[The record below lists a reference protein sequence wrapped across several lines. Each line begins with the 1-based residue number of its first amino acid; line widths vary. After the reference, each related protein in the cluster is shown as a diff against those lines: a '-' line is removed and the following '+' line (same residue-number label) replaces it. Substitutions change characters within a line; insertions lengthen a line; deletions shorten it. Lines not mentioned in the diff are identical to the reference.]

1 MTNIQQL
8 HYSDSAIEL
17 FHEQIDALN
26 FEGYAAMLAAES
38 PQLYNFE
45 KEQFLRMYCEPI
57 IYNQKRR
64 K

>member
-1 MTNIQQL
+1 MTNI
-8 HYSDSAIEL
+8 HKTSYSDSAVEL

-57 IYNQKRR
+57 IYNQKQR